1 MLLLEKAM
9 LLNTNAQKR
18 TRLGKRSEQMFHNNC
33 FTLANDN
40 NLRRSISGA
49 YFIFKKREN
58 EMDTGQKI
66 QRFVLKNIFDVPK
79 FN

>member
-1 MLLLEKAM
+1 
-9 LLNTNAQKR
+9 
-18 TRLGKRSEQMFHNNC
+18 MFHNNC

-49 YFIFKKREN
+49 YFIFKKTEN